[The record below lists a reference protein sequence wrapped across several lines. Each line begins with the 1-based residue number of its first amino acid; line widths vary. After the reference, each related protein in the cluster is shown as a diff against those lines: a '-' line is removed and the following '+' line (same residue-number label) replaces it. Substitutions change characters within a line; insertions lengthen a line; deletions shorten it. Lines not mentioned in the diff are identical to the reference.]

1 MKYKSFAILFVS
13 LALVMLSGC
22 SPTEPAT
29 ASNNSLALGKL
40 APDFTLQSS
49 QGPIS
54 LTDFKGKGVVLF
66 FGYTNCPD
74 VCPTGLSTLTQALKQ
89 LPKTTQQQLQP
100 IFITLDPTVD
110 TPTRLAEYLHYFH
123 PNLIGLS
130 SNQQT
135 LKQVTQAYHVTYK
148 RQPQPNS
155 EFDFIQHTAYF
166 YLISST
172 GKLNQY
178 LPHQSSIENL
188 KQALT
193 MLVKT
198 KQKELI

>member
-1 MKYKSFAILFVS
+1 MKYKSYAILFSS
-13 LALVMLSGC
+13 LVLIMLSGC

-29 ASNNSLALGKL
+29 TSNNSLAPGKP
-40 APDFTLQSS
+40 APNFTLQSN

-54 LTDFKGKGVVLF
+54 LADFKGKGVVLF

-74 VCPTGLSTLTQALKQ
+74 VCPTGLSSLTQALKQ
-89 LPKTTQQQLQP
+89 LPKTTQQRLQP

-110 TPTRLAEYLHYFH
+110 TPARLAEYLRYFH
-123 PNLIGLS
+123 SNLIGLS

-135 LKQVTQAYHVTYK
+135 LEQITQAYHVVYK

-166 YLISST
+166 YFISPT
-172 GKLNQY
+172 GKLSQY